1 MSHSPVLLPTMNFSQ
16 RVKAA
21 ADAERRKRQEAA
33 AAKVKAE
40 LGEGQQRIMQTEN
53 KLSTVPQTYVPILP
67 PSNGLEERKRKRSS
81 KW

>member
-1 MSHSPVLLPTMNFSQ
+1 MSHSPITPLTMNFSE

-33 AAKVKAE
+33 RVKAE
-40 LGEGQQRIMQTEN
+40 LGEGHQRIMRTEN
-53 KLSTVPQTYVPILP
+53 NPRIIPQTYMPILP